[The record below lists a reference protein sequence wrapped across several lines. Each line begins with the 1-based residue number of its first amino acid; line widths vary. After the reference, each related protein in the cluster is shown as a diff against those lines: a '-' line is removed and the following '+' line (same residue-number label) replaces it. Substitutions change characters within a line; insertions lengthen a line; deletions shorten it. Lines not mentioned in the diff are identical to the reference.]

1 MEARKWHARW
11 LLERAA
17 SALKRNGFEVH
28 VTESKEAAKQVVL
41 SLVPAGATV
50 GVGGSVTIR
59 ELGLIEELERRG
71 CKVVHHWLSAPSEE
85 LLRLRRL
92 ELTSDVFVT
101 SVNAVTLD
109 GKLVSIDGTG
119 NRVAATAFGPRRVI
133 IVAGRNKLARNL
145 EEALWR
151 ARNVA
156 AVLNARRLGV
166 ETPCAQLGYCVDC
179 DSPAR
184 ICRALLILERR
195 PTGAEYD
202 VVLVNE
208 ELGF

>member
-1 MEARKWHARW
+1 MEARRW
-11 LLERAA
+11 YGRLALERAA
-17 SALKRNGFEVH
+17 EALRRNGFEAH
-28 VTESKEAAKQVVL
+28 VAERGEEARSIVL
-41 SLVPAGATV
+41 SLVPEGSTV
-50 GVGGSVTIR
+50 GVGGSVTVR

-71 CKVVHHWLSAPSEE
+71 CRVVHHWVAAPPDE
-85 LLRLRRL
+85 LMRLRRA
-92 ELTSDVFVT
+92 ELASDVFIT

-109 GKLVSIDGTG
+109 GRLVSIDGTG
-119 NRVAATAFGPRRVI
+119 NRVAATAFGPKRVV

-166 ETPCAQLGYCVDC
+166 EVPCARLGYCVDC

-184 ICRALLILERR
+184 ICRAVLILERR
-195 PTGAEYD
+195 PTGADYH